1 MSLRIIFGLIFVVAF
16 SIYAWRNY
24 FPSLCAL
31 LVFTAFFKHPDMPR
45 SIAGIPG
52 LEFWNLLALNVTAA
66 WWVQRRNEDAHWD
79 MERPVKVAFV
89 LYCGVIFTAFLRM
102 FLDPGPY
109 FSGQSTQIILDFL
122 IAPLKFLLPGLILY
136 DSARTRDRA
145 AMAMAAIMLGYF
157 LLSLQVV
164 RYMGLHVYSG
174 DELNKRGAK
183 ILQHA
188 VGYDRVDVAMMLAGS
203 VWAMIALSR
212 IARNKWQ
219 SMACWGAAGFILLA
233 ETLTG
238 GRSGYIACGLVGL
251 LMCLIRWRKFLP
263 LIPLAALIL
272 VVFLP
277 GIRERMLHGFDKQS
291 GNVTV
296 DQDSSEITSGRT
308 TIWPY
313 VIKKIEQSPLIGYG
327 RYAMMRTGLSDWLE
341 SELGEVFGHPHNA
354 YLEMLFDNGIIGFF
368 CIIPVYF
375 LSLKKSL
382 SLFRDRDD
390 ALYEAAGGI
399 AVALLLALFITGLGA
414 QTLYPREDVIWMW
427 GAVAVALRVWTQREN
442 VEVAEFVLEEDEA
455 QFRPGV
461 FSGAHSI

>member
-1 MSLRIIFGLIFVVAF
+1 MSIRILFGLLFVVAF

-52 LEFWNLLALNVTAA
+52 LEFWNFLALNVTAA
-66 WWVQRRNEDAHWD
+66 WWTQRRNEDAQWD
-79 MERPVKVAFV
+79 LERPLKVAFV

-109 FSGQSTQIILDFL
+109 FSGQSIQIILDFL

-145 AMAMAAIMLGYF
+145 SMAMAAIMLGYF

-203 VWAMIALSR
+203 VWAMVALSR

-238 GRSGYIACGLVGL
+238 GRSGYVACGLVGL
-251 LMCLIRWRKFLP
+251 LMCLVRWRKFLP
-263 LIPLAALIL
+263 LIPIAALALI
-272 VVFLP
+272 VFMP
-277 GIRERMLHGFDKQS
+277 GIRERMLHGFNQQS

-296 DQDSSEITSGRT
+296 EEDSSEITSGRT

-313 VIKKIEQSPLIGYG
+313 VIKKIEQSPVIGYG

-341 SELGEVFGHPHNA
+341 SELGEEFGHPHNA
-354 YLEMLFDNGIIGFF
+354 YLEILIDNGVIGLL
-368 CIIPVYF
+368 CVLPVYF
-375 LSLKKSL
+375 LCFKKSL

-399 AVALLLALFITGLGA
+399 ACALLLALFITGLGA

-427 GAVAVALRVWTQREN
+427 GAVAIALRVWTQRET
-442 VEVAEFVLEEDEA
+442 VEVAEFVPEEEA
-455 QFRPGV
+455 QFAPGA
-461 FSGAHSI
+461 FSSANPI